1 MPHSKAGK
9 LENEWVQAHSK
20 CKLLRKRVGAGPL
33 EMQTFTKTSGC
44 RPTRNANFY

>member
-20 CKLLRKRVGAGPL
+20 RKLLRKRVDPNPL
-33 EMQTFTKTSGC
+33 ESNILIRTSGYT
-44 RPTRNANFY
+44 PFAKLHIM